1 MSEEFSSLAWRSASA
16 EQLWAVLEL
25 IPVRVSFIDRE
36 RRHRFAND
44 EYAKVIGQP
53 VEQILGKTVAE
64 VLGEEEDRRLQ
75 PFADAALAGETV
87 NWEGWAEIP
96 RGVQRYIH
104 RTYVPH
110 ADETGQVVGFFVL
123 VRDTTEHQEAVTEQ
137 RRLSRLL
144 EDAIESIPNG
154 FAVYDSSSRLAV
166 CNSAYATLYGA
177 PKEQLLGADIDRLVK
192 RVIENF
198 KTVDG
203 RPVDQAREIYGP
215 NLEELWSDGRTVLEA
230 ELEDGRW
237 ILISRHEGAEG
248 GQVFVRTDITD
259 LKRMEQ
265 ALRESE
271 RLLRSVLDACP
282 VPVTMTRA
290 DNGLILYV
298 SPATS
303 SVYGGNMPAGPD
315 DSIVNY
321 YVDAAARKAYVA
333 LLRQRRRVDDYEVQ
347 LKRTDGTP
355 FWASV
360 SARLIEYQGEEVIV
374 ASTLDLTERRTAEAE
389 MERQREALYQSEKLN
404 ALGGLLAGVAHELN
418 NPLSVV
424 VGQASLLSETAR
436 DPAVEQRAEQ
446 IQKAADRCSRIVKTF
461 LAMAR
466 QSTPERSEVDL
477 NDVVDAALEITA
489 YTLQSA
495 DIDVSR
501 SLTPDLPPVWADPD
515 QLNQVVMNLIINAE
529 QAMAEQVG
537 QRSLAL
543 ITEADD
549 DAGLVRLTVRDNGPG
564 IPAEL
569 RSRIFD
575 PFFTTKEVGSGTGVG
590 LTVSHGIVQAHN
602 GAIEVAGEPGAGA
615 TFVIT
620 LPRCSRAPLQAEAA
634 PERETRPAP
643 GRVLIVDDEPDVSEM
658 LSEILSLDGHEVDVA
673 SSGNAAMQLIAR
685 HRFDVILSDMRMP
698 DVDGPGLYKRI
709 RNAFPDLVD
718 RLVFITG
725 DALGPTIGSFLNET
739 GLPHLEKP
747 VTPSEVREAVQQRMR
762 NRSPAAV
769 E

>member
-1 MSEEFSSLAWRSASA
+1 MTEELFSSVRRSASV

-36 RRHRFAND
+36 RRHRFANQ

-53 VEQILGKTVAE
+53 VERILGKTVAE
-64 VLGEEEDRRLQ
+64 VLGEEEDRRLR
-75 PFADAALAGETV
+75 PFAEAALAGETV

-96 RGVQRYIH
+96 RGFRRYIH

-110 ADETGQVVGFFVL
+110 ADETGQIVGFFVL
-123 VRDTTEHQEAVTEQ
+123 VRDTTEHQEAVSEQ

-154 FAVYDSSSRLAV
+154 FAVYDSASRLAV
-166 CNSAYATLYGA
+166 CNSAYASLYGA
-177 PKEQLLGADIDRLVK
+177 PKEQLLGVDIDQLVK
-192 RVIENF
+192 RVIGGF
-198 KTVDG
+198 KSVDG
-203 RPVDQAREIYGP
+203 RPTDQAREIFGP

-230 ELEDGRW
+230 ELDDGRW

-290 DNGLILYV
+290 EDGLILYV

-303 SVYGGNMPAGPD
+303 GVYGGNMPTGPD

-321 YVDAAARKAYVA
+321 YVDAATRKAYVA

-389 MERQREALYQSEKLN
+389 MARQREALYQSEKLN

-424 VGQASLLSETAR
+424 VGQASLLSETAP
-436 DPAVEQRAEQ
+436 DPAVEQRAQQ

-466 QSTPERSEVDL
+466 QTTPQRSEVSL
-477 NDVVDAALEITA
+477 NDVVEAALEITA

-495 DIDVSR
+495 DIEVAR
-501 SLTPDLPPVWADPD
+501 KLALDLPPVWADPD

-537 QRSLAL
+537 RRSLEL
-543 ITEADD
+543 VTESD

-569 RSRIFD
+569 KSRIFD

-602 GAIEVAGEPGAGA
+602 GAIEVVGEPGEGA

-620 LPRCSRAPLQAEAA
+620 LPRCSRAPLQAETA
-634 PERETRPAP
+634 PARETRPVP

-673 SSGNAAMQLIAR
+673 SSGNAAMQLIAQ

-718 RLVFITG
+718 RIVFITG

-747 VTPSEVREAVQQRMR
+747 VTPGEVREAVQQRMR